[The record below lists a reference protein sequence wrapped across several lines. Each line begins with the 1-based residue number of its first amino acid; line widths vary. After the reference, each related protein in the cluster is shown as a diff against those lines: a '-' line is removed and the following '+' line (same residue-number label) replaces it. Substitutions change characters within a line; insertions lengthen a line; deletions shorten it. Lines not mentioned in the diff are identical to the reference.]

1 MGADQTWTVGG
12 NRSWTIQMG
21 NDTTDIQMG
30 NQTITIDMGS
40 QTVQALQAINLSVCA
55 GVSTIVITPASISIT
70 SPTINLTAEAAI
82 NITAP
87 TINITG
93 IVNLTGMLNI
103 TGGMTVDGMV
113 PMLLPA

>member
-1 MGADQTWTVGG
+1 
-12 NRSWTIQMG
+12 
-21 NDTTDIQMG
+21 MG
-30 NQTITIDMGS
+30 NQNIDLDMGA
-40 QTVQALQAINLSVCA
+40 QTVTALQSINLVVC
-55 GVSTIVITPASISIT
+55 GLSTINITPSSISLT
-70 SPTINLTAEAAI
+70 SPTINITAEAAI
-82 NITAP
+82 NLTAP

>member
-1 MGADQTWTVGG
+1 M
-12 NRSWTIQMG
+12 
-21 NDTTDIQMG
+21 
-30 NQTITIDMGS
+30 
-40 QTVQALQAINLSVCA
+40 
-55 GVSTIVITPASISIT
+55 

-82 NITAP
+82 NLTAP

-103 TGGMTVDGMV
+103 TGGMTVDGMI